1 MCSGFAWLPKCEAM
15 TCLMLGR
22 RLDWDPEQRAQK
34 KEGRLQGLRQSR
46 FLLRKEAQ
54 CAQDWDVLW
63 FVGYIKENP
72 GNSSI
77 IRTVYLLRGV
87 KTKQREPSLSSF
99 LSFRWIWFRDQGRS
113 LPSSRFHFFFRRE
126 YSNSAIFL
134 CLAHYSSSISK
145 FARKQIVESNKQFL
159 FVIAVSFVYNFHI
172 ISIVTF
178 G

>member
-1 MCSGFAWLPKCEAM
+1 
-15 TCLMLGR
+15 MLGR

-99 LSFRWIWFRDQGRS
+99 LSFRWIWFRDQDLAVSSILVAGRATF
-113 LPSSRFHFFFRRE
+113 LLIHSSRR
-126 YSNSAIFL
+126 IQ
-134 CLAHYSSSISK
+134 SSP
-145 FARKQIVESNKQFL
+145 RSNKHL
-159 FVIAVSFVYNFHI
+159 PNIL
-172 ISIVTF
+172 ISSVFFPEICSLDSCNKHKSNRPLKSWS
-178 G
+178 GSSEMSSC